1 MKTAFLILFSLCFA
15 AGAFAQTPTDT
26 IFLVKEKSRDTY
38 HSVYIENNKLAPIY
52 KQVLDFT
59 ILRDEQLYRQ
69 SIDYITKKY
78 PQPAQRYNT
87 LGISGKWYPLYQYE
101 GNYYLYAPCDY
112 MYHHPFSIAFDGVT
126 DLTPEGFAISR
137 INGFS
142 KEGGSYT
149 FSLDG
154 LFYGET
160 VRTIHVIDAEKG
172 IAVIEE
178 RSGNGPPEYRL
189 AVHHITAPNFPL
201 IVNDCKGGKA
211 AEYEFDEPDYQA
223 LLKNRK

>member
-26 IFLVKEKSRDTY
+26 IFLVKEKTRNAY
-38 HSVYIENNKLAPIY
+38 HAVYIENNKSAAAY
-52 KQVLDFT
+52 KEVLDFT

-69 SIDYITKKY
+69 SINYLSKKY
-78 PQPAQRYNT
+78 TQPTQRYST
-87 LGISGKWYPLYQYE
+87 LGISGKWYPLYLYE
-101 GNYYLYAPCDY
+101 GGYYLYAPCDY
-112 MYHHPFSIAFDGVT
+112 MNHHPFSIAFDGVT

-137 INGFS
+137 INAFS
-142 KEGGSYT
+142 RQGSSYT
-149 FSLDG
+149 FTLDG
-154 LFYGET
+154 SFYGEI

-178 RSGNGPPEYRL
+178 RSGNGAPRYRL
-189 AVHHITAPNFPL
+189 AVHSVTAPNFPL
-201 IVNDCKGGKA
+201 IVNDCRGEKQ
-211 AEYEFDEPDYQA
+211 AEYEFAEPDYKT